1 MLSEARGREKGQ
13 LYLKTRG
20 EHASCDYEIGDDE
33 AGHAEGQE
41 NGLAGV

>member
-1 MLSEARGREKGQ
+1 MLSEATVRRKGQ
-13 LYLKTRG
+13 LYLKAWR